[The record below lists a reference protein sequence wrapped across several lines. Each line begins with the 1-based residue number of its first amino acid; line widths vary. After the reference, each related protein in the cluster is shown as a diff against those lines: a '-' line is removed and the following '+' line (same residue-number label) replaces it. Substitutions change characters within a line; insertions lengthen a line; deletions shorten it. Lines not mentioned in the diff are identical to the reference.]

1 MRTQPRK
8 DWAVYL
14 LVALT
19 GSVAGTIPAY
29 GADQSAA
36 GTDARPPVKSE
47 HPNSRTRDP
56 ATSIAKRL
64 DLDAK
69 QTAQA
74 RRLLIIRQAR
84 IRAIWTDDAIAPD
97 DRVGAVKAINETTEA
112 QIRALLSDEQKK
124 KYFQPRPNAGPTTD
138 PQPSV
143 ADWMNVNRPRKDSSP
158 APTPDPAPK

>member
-69 QTAQA
+69 QTAQV